1 MPRAKSH
8 SRTTLVDRALTQ
20 FWKTGYHVISMGDL
34 VRETGVSRGSI
45 YSDFSG
51 KQALF
56 HACLDRYQELYV
68 TPAFGQVEADGA
80 GLEDIR
86 NYIEMQLRSV
96 ADSDQPIL
104 GCLVAN
110 TLAQLD
116 PDDTETRER
125 LEAHNRRLTA
135 GFTKVFAH
143 ENASHGRLSADE
155 ISALAGFTTVSVQGL
170 WSYARTAPNTD
181 VLFSYADVLLT
192 VLKQHLRGTRN

>member
-8 SRTTLVDRALTQ
+8 SRTTLVDSALTQ

-56 HACLDRYQELYV
+56 HACLERYQALYV

-80 GLEDIR
+80 GLQDIR
-86 NYIEMQLRSV
+86 NYIEMQLRSA

-116 PDDTETRER
+116 PDEIETREK
-125 LEAHNRRLTA
+125 LEAHYRRLTA
-135 GFTKVFAH
+135 GFTNVFAR
-143 ENASHGRLSADE
+143 ENASHGLLSEDE

-170 WSYARTAPNTD
+170 WTYARTAPNTD

-192 VLKQHLRGTRN
+192 VLHQQLHGVQN